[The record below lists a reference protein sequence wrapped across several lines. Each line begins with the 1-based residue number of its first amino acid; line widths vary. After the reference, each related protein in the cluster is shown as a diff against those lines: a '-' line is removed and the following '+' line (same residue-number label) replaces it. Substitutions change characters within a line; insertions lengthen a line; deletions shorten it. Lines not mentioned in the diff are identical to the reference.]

1 MMNSHTSASTNANA
15 STNASTNA
23 DTAVRGHAGAAGRG
37 RSRAGRTPLWARVA
51 RSPWTVA
58 CVVAAV
64 VVGPSAATASA
75 LDRANAAPPHSAPG
89 AGAPRAGE
97 APRPFSGAPAAG
109 RRAV

>member
-1 MMNSHTSASTNANA
+1 MGTGT
-15 STNASTNA
+15 
-23 DTAVRGHAGAAGRG
+23 G
-37 RSRAGRTPLWARVA
+37 GRTRLWARAV

-75 LDRANAAPPHSAPG
+75 LDRANAAPPHSAPRAG
-89 AGAPRAGE
+89 PSRAGA
-97 APRPFSGAPAAG
+97 APEPEPFSGAPAAV